1 MSDRRR
7 VRGEDLQ
14 GRYAGA
20 VSRLLAYGADLFI
33 SNTVFV
39 AGVALL
45 EFAINTA
52 TPWRVDFG
60 SENAWILAAGLLW
73 FGFYLGSSWVVFA
86 RTPGMSLLGLRIV
99 RADGSPLDR
108 RHALIRLVAF
118 PLGFL
123 TLGLGFL
130 GIVLG
135 RSRQAIYDRIARTA
149 VIYDW
154 DAEAARLRELASRG
168 AHRRHPGHEAAADSD
183 ATRSVLPADAF
194 PLAAGEA
201 RGNPREEAP

>member
-1 MSDRRR
+1 MTDARARRA
-7 VRGEDLQ
+7 RGEDLQ

-20 VSRLLAYGADLFI
+20 VTRLLAYGADLFI

-39 AGVALL
+39 ATVALL

-60 SENAWILAAGLLW
+60 SQNGWILAAGIAW

-99 RADGSPLDR
+99 HADGSPLDR
-108 RHALIRLVAF
+108 RHALIRLLAF

-130 GIVLG
+130 GIILG

-149 VIYDW
+149 VVYDW
-154 DAEAARLRELASRG
+154 DAEAAKLRELASRG
-168 AHRRHPGHEAAADSD
+168 AQRRNPNRDAAA
-183 ATRSVLPADAF
+183 
-194 PLAAGEA
+194 
-201 RGNPREEAP
+201 

>member
-1 MSDRRR
+1 VTARPA
-7 VRGEDLQ
+7 RGEELQ

-20 VSRLLAYGADLFI
+20 VTRLLAYGADLFI
-33 SNTVFV
+33 SNTLFV
-39 AGVALL
+39 GAVALL

-60 SENAWILAAGLLW
+60 SDHAWILAAGVAW

-86 RTPGMSLLGLRIV
+86 RTPGMSLLGLKIV

-108 RHALIRLVAF
+108 RHAIIRLIAF

-130 GIVLG
+130 GIVFG

-149 VIYDW
+149 V
-154 DAEAARLRELASRG
+154 
-168 AHRRHPGHEAAADSD
+168 
-183 ATRSVLPADAF
+183 V
-194 PLAAGEA
+194 
-201 RGNPREEAP
+201 